1 MKKVFLFGAITIFAA
16 GFLTISCDKDNPVSC
31 AQKLT
36 EVSASQTAYI
46 LDDSYENCIAY
57 KNALEDYINCDGITD
72 KQIYQG
78 YLDNLT
84 CTP

>member
-1 MKKVFLFGAITIFAA
+1 MKKVLLFGAITLLAA
-16 GFLTISCDKDNPVSC
+16 GFLTVSCEKDNPVSC
-31 AQKLT
+31 TQKLL
-36 EVSASQTAYI
+36 EVSSAQSAYI
-46 LDDSYENCIAY
+46 VDDSYENCIAY

-72 KQIYQG
+72 KAIYQG